1 MRQYLCVLF
10 LCLGLTNA
18 RWLRSARST
27 QPKETSFV
35 GEATNELST
44 ALFQSYIDDDK
55 DIAFSPLGY
64 AAILAI
70 LAEGAK
76 GDTRQQLVSALHLPE
91 DEVLTRK
98 TFRYIMKR
106 LKNTNE
112 YKYNKPE
119 LKNYFYVFKN
129 YTINEEY
136 KKILEEYYLTEV
148 RSVEKYGE
156 ADHSCKDET
165 CFSEAKPSENEEDDP
180 ELMPKDTDEKL
191 ISFAIDDK
199 PEKVDVTATEYKPAK
214 NIKEKIK
221 LVKTYSKKQE
231 SEDDEE
237 TMVAVEARNHA
248 RSVQILDDKMDIT
261 SSMSANYVGKK
272 VSPSSSE
279 TKSLMLIFNG
289 LYFRGSW
296 KQPFDI
302 VEPGVFY
309 KSSTEKKQ
317 VPMMKGRGV
326 YRTASL
332 PSLDSEAIQLPYD
345 GGRYVLLIVV
355 PRSRDG
361 LTRLI
366 ADLPSTPVADI
377 EDSLRE
383 EELQVSLPTFFVE
396 TTTKP
401 IAALAKFGVSSIF
414 SRTRAE
420 LTGVSEME
428 GLFVQELV
436 QFVAIRVE
444 NNDASASQLSAA
456 NPAGES
462 LKNLPLTQLKPVR
475 RLNVEHPFIFFI
487 MDYLDNLIVAS
498 GKVVDPQQHKPLEI

>member
-10 LCLGLTNA
+10 LCVGFSNA
-18 RWLRSARST
+18 RWLRSSRSV
-27 QPKETSFV
+27 QPKESSFV

-76 GDTRQQLVSALHLPE
+76 GDTRQQLVSALHLPQ
-91 DEVLTRK
+91 DEQLTRK
-98 TFRYIMKR
+98 AFYYIMNR

-136 KKILEEYYLTEV
+136 KKILEDYYLTEV
-148 RSVEKYGE
+148 RSVERYGE
-156 ADHSCKDET
+156 ADHSCKDEN
-165 CFSEAKPSENEEDDP
+165 CLSETKPSEKEDNS
-180 ELMPKDTDEKL
+180 ELMPKETDEKL

-199 PEKVDVTATEYKPAK
+199 PEKVDVTTTEYKPAK

-221 LVKTYSKKQE
+221 LVKTYPKKQDA
-231 SEDDEE
+231 EDDEE

-248 RSVQILDDKMDIT
+248 RSIQILDDKMDIT
-261 SSMSANYVGKK
+261 SSMSANYVAKK

-296 KQPFDI
+296 KQPFDV

-309 KSSTEKKQ
+309 KSNTEKKQ

-332 PSLDSEAIQLPYD
+332 PGLDSEAIQLPYD
-345 GGRYVLLIVV
+345 GGRYALMLVV

-366 ADLPSTPVADI
+366 ADLPSSPISEI

-414 SRTRAE
+414 SRTHAE

-436 QFVAIRVE
+436 QYVAIRVE
-444 NNDASASQLSAA
+444 NNDASVSELSAS
-456 NPAGES
+456 NPVGES
-462 LKNLPLTQLKPVR
+462 LKNLPLSQLKPVR
-475 RLNVEHPFIFFI
+475 HFNVEHPFIFFI

-498 GKVVDPQQHKPLEI
+498 GKIVDPQQHKPIEI